1 MAGGGRLTVAGA
13 GGRMLSAIPGWGLR
27 GSSVPMTR
35 QRQYMARLFCG
46 GVRCAPNTTRIMA
59 GPLAYKDEAM
69 KAKRKPMVRVRM
81 RFDPDVTAWI
91 RQGAKREGK
100 SISAFVRERLAEAIA
115 ELTAKRATA

>member
-1 MAGGGRLTVAGA
+1 
-13 GGRMLSAIPGWGLR
+13 
-27 GSSVPMTR
+27 MTK
-35 QRQYMARLFCG
+35 QRQYLARLFCG
-46 GVRCAPNTTRIMA
+46 GVRCAPILTRIMV

-69 KAKRKPMVRVRM
+69 KAKREPMVRMRM
-81 RFDPDVTAWI
+81 RCEPELAAWI